1 MATMNRPLSP
11 HIQIYRKQL
20 TSTLSILHR
29 ATGVFLSIGTLALVY
44 WLWSLSAGAEAYEST
59 QALFSSII
67 GRTILLGW
75 VFSLAYHLSN
85 GIRHL
90 FWDAGKG
97 FEIRTV
103 YKSGAT
109 VLLVSI
115 LLTLF
120 VFTAAYVM
128 RGGSI

>member
-20 TSTLSILHR
+20 TSGLSILHR
-29 ATGVFLSIGTLALVY
+29 ATGVFLAIGTLAFVY
-44 WLWSLSAGAEAYEST
+44 CLWSLSAGPEAYTSA
-59 QALFSSII
+59 QALFGSVI
-67 GRTILLGW
+67 GRLLLLGW

-97 FEIRTV
+97 FAIKAV
-103 YKSGAT
+103 YASGKA
-109 VLLVSI
+109 VLTLSI
-115 LLTLF
+115 LLTALVF
-120 VFTAAYVM
+120 VAAYAM
-128 RGGSI
+128 RGGIL